1 MRTPWRYTYWT
12 KIIFSF
18 FAETRPEFEAGYY
31 EIDSGRLGGC
41 EAGKDI
47 KVLMPFR
54 KIGLQMGKIEH
65 MLFLQGF
72 QITTQSYD
80 YNTYSPFEVQ
90 IVESITNSTGI
101 AVLLSV
107 TTITQVH
114 NIYISYLAWTET
126 EL

>member
-1 MRTPWRYTYWT
+1 
-12 KIIFSF
+12 
-18 FAETRPEFEAGYY
+18 
-31 EIDSGRLGGC
+31 
-41 EAGKDI
+41 
-47 KVLMPFR
+47 
-54 KIGLQMGKIEH
+54 MGKIEH